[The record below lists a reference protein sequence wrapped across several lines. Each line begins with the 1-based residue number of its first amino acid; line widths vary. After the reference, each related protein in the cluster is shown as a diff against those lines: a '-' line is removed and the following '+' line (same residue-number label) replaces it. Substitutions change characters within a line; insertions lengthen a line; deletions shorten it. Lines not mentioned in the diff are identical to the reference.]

1 MKTMYVKESKL
12 NEYEKENKRVSYANV
27 CDRFLINMILNNK
40 IYETIGD
47 SIGYEEWELY
57 NGSNYDEE
65 NDEYADIYQYYIING
80 YIDLFIEYL
89 PDEIIF
95 YSEKLDIYLL
105 GVTHLGTAWGY
116 VLTDVGLENYI

>member
-1 MKTMYVKESKL
+1 MKTMYIQESKL
-12 NEYEKENKRVSYANV
+12 NEYEKEHKRVSYANV
-27 CDRFLINMILNNK
+27 CDRFLNNMILNNN
-40 IYETIGD
+40 IYEIIGN

-57 NGSNYDEE
+57 NGTNYDEE
-65 NDEYADIYQYYIING
+65 TDEYSDIYQYYIING

-95 YSEKLDIYLL
+95 YSEKLDMYLL

-116 VLTDVGLENYI
+116 VLTDVGIENNI